1 MHPRI
6 IRAIARKDALDL
18 LLNKQTLFM
27 LLTPI
32 IMSFLFL
39 FLGTVIGSSPTEI
52 LVYDPSFQPSHP
64 AGVEQVLKGAF
75 SSVHFTQASSAQDV
89 ADTFGPNGT
98 QKKSSYAVGLVV
110 PAN

>member
-32 IMSFLFL
+32 IMALLFL
-39 FLGTVIGSSPTEI
+39 FLGNILSGST
-52 LVYDPSFQPSHP
+52 
-64 AGVEQVLKGAF
+64 
-75 SSVHFTQASSAQDV
+75 T
-89 ADTFGPNGT
+89 
-98 QKKSSYAVGLVV
+98 
-110 PAN
+110 